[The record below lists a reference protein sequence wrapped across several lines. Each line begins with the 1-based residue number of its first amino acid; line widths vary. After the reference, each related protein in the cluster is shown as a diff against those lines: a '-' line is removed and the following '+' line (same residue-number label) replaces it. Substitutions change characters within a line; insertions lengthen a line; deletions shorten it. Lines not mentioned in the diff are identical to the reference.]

1 MNRSALRVAG
11 GAVALL
17 AIVVLGLNVLDHLM
31 EPAQVVDPESLEGV
45 VSEPSTL
52 VVSATERVDV
62 RIEADGE
69 ELFDGVICSDC
80 DTDRVEATANNEL
93 AVELSD
99 LTRARV
105 IYNGRR
111 VEPLGNLSAPRRLVF
126 IDDR

>member
-1 MNRSALRVAG
+1 MEWGTLRVAG

-17 AIVVLGLNVLDHLM
+17 CIVVLGLRVMDHLL
-31 EPAQVVDPESLEGV
+31 EPVQVVDPDQEAV
-45 VSEPSTL
+45 VLVEPSTL
-52 VVSATERVDV
+52 EVSSVERVDV
-62 RIEADGE
+62 RLVADGQ
-69 ELFDGVICSDC
+69 ELFDGVLCSEC
-80 DTDRVEATANNEL
+80 DNDRIEATATREL

>member
-1 MNRSALRVAG
+1 MRVAG

-17 AIVVLGLNVLDHLM
+17 AIVVLSLRVLDHLL
-31 EPAQVVDPESLEGV
+31 EPAQVGDPTDEVALD
-45 VSEPSTL
+45 EPATL
-52 VVSATERVDV
+52 VVSATERLAV
-62 RIEADGE
+62 RIEADGN

-80 DTDRVEATANNEL
+80 DLDRVEATANREL